1 MATGPRWSTRTS
13 PATFRRAIADLLF
26 AGRVLAAKRAGG
38 RSGRSRREMPGDP
51 GLGRPVKINCAN
63 HGTLRRSNTQALF
76 NLIRP
81 AALVTCC
88 RGGGTDGVV
97 QPLAHKISE
106 SSCAAC
112 RLVGDQALESL
123 GQADRQGRRSGVH
136 CPWQRAKPDLVEAVQ
151 KGVQVGAFW
160 GRDGVWRFVVFC
172 LERATASA
180 PSCHLV
186 ATKTLA
192 QAPLRRATARRRAQA
207 SRARE

>member
-112 RLVGDQALESL
+112 RLIGDQALESL
-123 GQADRQGRRSGVH
+123 GQADRQGRRRGVYSSVAARTVRQVSLSRWRG
-136 CPWQRAKPDLVEAVQ
+136 PPPAPAVERKRRQLVVQR
-151 KGVQVGAFW
+151 
-160 GRDGVWRFVVFC
+160 R
-172 LERATASA
+172 S
-180 PSCHLV
+180 
-186 ATKTLA
+186 
-192 QAPLRRATARRRAQA
+192 
-207 SRARE
+207 